1 MGKIK
6 HRNNHLREAL
16 GLTQEELA
24 ILFNIP
30 ISLIAMY
37 ETKKRDLPS
46 KVSLGMTLMNIHLL
60 EKQKGKFI
68 HPILK
73 DENTKI
79 IALLEQELK
88 KNESLLFKC
97 QKKIEDMKSKY
108 EKAIANFHLSEY
120 FETNVVENNKASV
133 ENAKFLNILAMS
145 KLNQNGPTAQKKVIL
160 QLETLKFQQQYL
172 KEELK
177 KQKSELTA

>member
-6 HRNNHLREAL
+6 HRNNHLRETL

-37 ETKKRDLPS
+37 ETNQRDLPTT
-46 KVSLGMTLMNIHLL
+46 VSLGLTLMNIHLL
-60 EKQKGKFI
+60 EKQKEKFI

-73 DENTKI
+73 GENTKI
-79 IALLEQELK
+79 ISLLEDELR
-88 KNESLLFKC
+88 KNKSHLLKC
-97 QKKIEDMKSKY
+97 QRKIEDMKAKY
-108 EKAIANFHLSEY
+108 EKAIANFHLIEY
-120 FETNVVENNKASV
+120 FETKPMENDKSSV
-133 ENAKFLNILAMS
+133 KNTEFLLILAKN
-145 KLNQNGPTAQKKVIL
+145 KLDQNGPAAQKKVIL
-160 QLETLKFQQQYL
+160 QLETLQFQKHYL
-172 KEELK
+172 EEELK